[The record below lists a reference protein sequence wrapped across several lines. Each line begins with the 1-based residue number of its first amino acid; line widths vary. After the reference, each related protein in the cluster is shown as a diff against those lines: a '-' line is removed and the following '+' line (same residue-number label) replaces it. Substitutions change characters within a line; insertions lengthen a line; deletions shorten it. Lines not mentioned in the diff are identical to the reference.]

1 MFPKCY
7 FWSGEI
13 WFGRKSNPFREAWE
27 WVGKALDLT
36 TMFLLHLKT
45 TNLVPACTTH
55 ILNTKIHKFKYL
67 GIFLLDLKTSK
78 YGCLHNTNSYNITK
92 YHNIHLGKY
101 VFEGN
106 QCNIARK
113 ENQIGSWGVTCWMNT
128 WIWNYLIVKPFVLL
142 LEDMRKGEKVKSD
155 WLLGGNLLKWRRK
168 RIK

>member
-1 MFPKCY
+1 MCSQNVIFDLGKYDLGERVILSERVANVLGRPWTLQRCFSCIWKQPI
-7 FWSGEI
+7 WSP
-13 WFGRKSNPFREAWE
+13 RAQ
-27 WVGKALDLT
+27 
-36 TMFLLHLKT
+36 
-45 TNLVPACTTH
+45 H

-67 GIFLLDLKTSK
+67 SIFLLDLKTSK

-142 LEDMRKGEKVKSD
+142 LEDMRKGEKV
-155 WLLGGNLLKWRRK
+155 
-168 RIK
+168 